1 MNKKQPQERTTMEK
15 KNFRPDKIMTYFRA
29 EWKVLAL
36 ITVSGLIYNL
46 GLMAGPWF
54 EGKMA
59 GCLMQI
65 LTGAE
70 HFPAMLRLALAYV
83 IVIGT
88 VQLAR
93 YIKRFY
99 VRRFANNVNRRMKR
113 ILYRT
118 LVHKSRVE
126 LEKEGAGNV
135 ITKAISDVDDCVEG
149 MRKFTT
155 EIFDTGVALLG
166 YVCMLLYYDWRLALC
181 SLIFPPFSYI
191 IAEKMK
197 RIVQTTGAAYKEQ
210 TGKLNAATLDRI
222 TNAITYRVFGCEKE
236 RGENYEVHLKE
247 YEHAAVK
254 ANIWNAALPP
264 VYKVIAMAGTVMILY
279 FGSRNILGMGWTS
292 WDVAA
297 FTTFLACYT
306 KLSDKSSKA
315 AKLFNAVHKAQVSWK
330 RIHPYM
336 ERATEAVEED
346 EIAEKKNYS
355 TENCGE
361 AMKTD
366 QEGGTEDKTERDI
379 SRSGAM
385 GCEKQNEEEQA
396 SNEKNHE
403 KCLSQRTKED
413 RNAEKVITADH
424 LTFAYPGSD
433 PIFKDIS
440 FTAKPGQIIGITGPV
455 ACGKSTLGKSFLCEY
470 PYEGHLTYGGR
481 ELSSY
486 TENERSRIVG
496 YLGHD
501 PELLGDSVEN
511 NVLLGDDDNVWTWLK
526 DVCFD
531 EEVREMEEKEKTV
544 VGNGGVRLSGGQ
556 AVRLALARTLCHGKP
571 VLVLDDPFSAL
582 DRNTEKQ
589 VFEHVKE
596 LSKDRIV
603 FLISHRLYL
612 FPEFDQVIWMDQKM
626 GTCSSHEKLMAE
638 NPQYAELYRAQVSEK
653 EEKEELIAE
662 GERKSEVDSAQIY
675 GNLTESNGTEENRDS
690 KETSSGLNG
699 KTVERR
705 QK

>member
-1 MNKKQPQERTTMEK
+1 MEK
-15 KNFRPDKIMTYFRA
+15 KNFRPDKIMAYFRA

-46 GLMAGPWF
+46 GLVAGPWF

-65 LTGAE
+65 LTGTE
-70 HFPAMLRLALAYV
+70 RFPAMLRLALAYV

-118 LVHKSRVE
+118 LIHKSRVE
-126 LEKEGAGNV
+126 LEKEGTGNV

-155 EIFDTGVALLG
+155 EIFDTGVVLFG
-166 YVCMLLYYDWRLALC
+166 YVCMLLYYDWRLTLC

-210 TGKLNAATLDRI
+210 TGKLNAVTLDRI

-236 RGENYEVHLKE
+236 RGENYEVRLKE

-279 FGSRNILGMGWTS
+279 FGSRNILGMGWTT
-292 WDVAA
+292 WDVAV

-336 ERATEAVEED
+336 ERAAEAVEKD
-346 EIAEKKNYS
+346 EIAAQNENYS
-355 TENCGE
+355 AESSDKDVKAGS
-361 AMKTD
+361 
-366 QEGGTEDKTERDI
+366 EGSAVRK
-379 SRSGAM
+379 SG
-385 GCEKQNEEEQA
+385 QQ
-396 SNEKNHE
+396 SEKN
-403 KCLSQRTKED
+403 SVKE
-413 RNAEKVITADH
+413 NVVAADH

-511 NVLLGDDDNVWTWLK
+511 NVLLGDEDNVWIWLRA
-526 DVCFD
+526 VCLD

-544 VGNGGVRLSGGQ
+544 VGNSGVRLSGGQ
-556 AVRLALARTLCHGKP
+556 AARLALARTLCHGKP

-626 GTCSSHEKLMAE
+626 GTCSSHERLMAE

-653 EEKEELIAE
+653 DENILSSKKKGDPD
-662 GERKSEVDSAQIY
+662 GEQKY
-675 GNLTESNGTEENRDS
+675 GDTE
-690 KETSSGLNG
+690 
-699 KTVERR
+699 
-705 QK
+705 

>member
-1 MNKKQPQERTTMEK
+1 
-15 KNFRPDKIMTYFRA
+15 
-29 EWKVLAL
+29 
-36 ITVSGLIYNL
+36 
-46 GLMAGPWF
+46 
-54 EGKMA
+54 
-59 GCLMQI
+59 
-65 LTGAE
+65 
-70 HFPAMLRLALAYV
+70 
-83 IVIGT
+83 
-88 VQLAR
+88 
-93 YIKRFY
+93 
-99 VRRFANNVNRRMKR
+99 MKR

-118 LVHKSRVE
+118 LIHKSRVE
-126 LEKEGAGNV
+126 LEKEGTGNV

-155 EIFDTGVALLG
+155 EIFDTGVALFG
-166 YVCMLLYYDWRLALC
+166 YVCMLLYYDWRLTLC

-210 TGKLNAATLDRI
+210 TGKLNAVTLDRI

-279 FGSRNILGMGWTS
+279 FGSRNILGMGWTT
-292 WDVAA
+292 WDVAV

-336 ERATEAVEED
+336 ERAAEAVEKD
-346 EIAEKKNYS
+346 EIAAQNENYS
-355 TENCGE
+355 AESSDKDVKAGS
-361 AMKTD
+361 
-366 QEGGTEDKTERDI
+366 EGSAVRK
-379 SRSGAM
+379 SG
-385 GCEKQNEEEQA
+385 QQ
-396 SNEKNHE
+396 SEKN
-403 KCLSQRTKED
+403 SVKE
-413 RNAEKVITADH
+413 NVVAADH

-433 PIFKDIS
+433 PIFRDIS
-440 FTAKPGQIIGITGPV
+440 FTAMPGQIIGITGPV
-455 ACGKSTLGKSFLCEY
+455 ACGKSTLGKSFLVEY

-481 ELSSY
+481 EFSSY
-486 TENERSRIVG
+486 TEQERSRIVG

-511 NVLLGDDDNVWTWLK
+511 NVLLGDDDDVWTWLK
-526 DVCFD
+526 AVCLD

-556 AVRLALARTLCHGKP
+556 AARLALARTLCHKKP

-582 DRNTEKQ
+582 DRRTEKQ
-589 VFEHVKE
+589 VFEHVKAD
-596 LSKDRIV
+596 SKDRIV

-612 FPEFDQVIWMDQKM
+612 FPELDQVIWMDRKM
-626 GTCSSHEKLMAE
+626 GVCKSHERMMAE
-638 NPQYAELYRAQVSEK
+638 NPQYAELYRAQVSQK
-653 EEKEELIAE
+653 EAKKECSLT
-662 GERKSEVDSAQIY
+662 GER
-675 GNLTESNGTEENRDS
+675 
-690 KETSSGLNG
+690 
-699 KTVERR
+699 RR
-705 QK
+705 K

>member
-1 MNKKQPQERTTMEK
+1 MEK
-15 KNFRPDKIMTYFRA
+15 KNFRPDKIMAYFRA

-46 GLMAGPWF
+46 GLVAGPWF

-65 LTGAE
+65 LTGTE
-70 HFPAMLRLALAYV
+70 RFPAMLRLAPAYV

-118 LVHKSRVE
+118 LIHKSRVE
-126 LEKEGAGNV
+126 LEKEGTGNV

-155 EIFDTGVALLG
+155 EIFDTGVVLFG
-166 YVCMLLYYDWRLALC
+166 YVCMLLYYDWRLTLC

-210 TGKLNAATLDRI
+210 TGKLNAVTLERI

-247 YEHAAVK
+247 YEQAAVK

-279 FGSRNILGMGWTS
+279 FGSRNILGMGWTT
-292 WDVAA
+292 WDVAV

-336 ERATEAVEED
+336 ERAAEAVEKD
-346 EIAEKKNYS
+346 EIAAQNENYS
-355 TENCGE
+355 AESFDKDVKNGS
-361 AMKTD
+361 
-366 QEGGTEDKTERDI
+366 EGSAASK
-379 SRSGAM
+379 SG
-385 GCEKQNEEEQA
+385 QQ
-396 SNEKNHE
+396 SEKN
-403 KCLSQRTKED
+403 SVKE
-413 RNAEKVITADH
+413 NVVAADH

-511 NVLLGDDDNVWTWLK
+511 NVLLGNDDNVWTWLRA
-526 DVCFD
+526 VCLD

-544 VGNGGVRLSGGQ
+544 VGNSGVRLSGGQ
-556 AVRLALARTLCHGKP
+556 AARLALARTLCHGKP

-626 GTCSSHEKLMAE
+626 GTCSSHERLMAE

-653 EEKEELIAE
+653 DENILSSEKKDDPD
-662 GERKSEVDSAQIY
+662 GEQKY
-675 GNLTESNGTEENRDS
+675 GDTE
-690 KETSSGLNG
+690 
-699 KTVERR
+699 
-705 QK
+705 

>member
-1 MNKKQPQERTTMEK
+1 MEK
-15 KNFRPDKIMTYFRA
+15 KNFRPDKIMMYFRA

-65 LTGAE
+65 LTGTE
-70 HFPAMLRLALAYV
+70 HFPAMLRLAPAYV

-118 LVHKSRVE
+118 LIHKSRVE

-155 EIFDTGVALLG
+155 EIFDTGVALFG

-181 SLIFPPFSYI
+181 SMIFPPFSYI

-197 RIVQTTGAAYKEQ
+197 RIVQTTGAAYKKQ
-210 TGKLNAATLDRI
+210 TGKLNAVTLDRI

-247 YEHAAVK
+247 YEQAAVK

-279 FGSRNILGMGWTS
+279 FGSENILGMGWTS

-297 FTTFLACYT
+297 FTTFLACYA

-336 ERATEAVEED
+336 ERASEAVEKD
-346 EIAEKKNYS
+346 EIA
-355 TENCGE
+355 
-361 AMKTD
+361 A
-366 QEGGTEDKTERDI
+366 
-379 SRSGAM
+379 
-385 GCEKQNEEEQA
+385 QNENYNAESSDKDVKNGPGGSAVHKSGQQ
-396 SNEKNHE
+396 SEKN
-403 KCLSQRTKED
+403 SVKE
-413 RNAEKVITADH
+413 NVAVADH

-433 PIFKDIS
+433 PIFKEIS
-440 FTAKPGQIIGITGPV
+440 FTAKPGQIVGITGPV

-486 TENERSRIVG
+486 TENERSRIIG

-511 NVLLGDDDNVWTWLK
+511 NVLLGDDDNVWTWLRA
-526 DVCFD
+526 VCFD

-544 VGNGGVRLSGGQ
+544 VGNSGVRLSGGQ
-556 AVRLALARTLCHGKP
+556 AARLALARTLCHGKP

-626 GTCSSHEKLMAE
+626 GTCSSHERLMAE

-653 EEKEELIAE
+653 DENILSSEKKDHPD
-662 GERKSEVDSAQIY
+662 GAQKYEDI
-675 GNLTESNGTEENRDS
+675 E
-690 KETSSGLNG
+690 
-699 KTVERR
+699 
-705 QK
+705 

>member
-1 MNKKQPQERTTMEK
+1 MEK
-15 KNFRPDKIMTYFRA
+15 KDFRPDRILTYFRA
-29 EWKVLAL
+29 EWKTL
-36 ITVSGLIYNL
+36 IWITISGLIYNL

-54 EGKMA
+54 EGRMA
-59 GCLMQI
+59 GCLMRI
-65 LTGAE
+65 LTGTE
-70 HFPAMLRLALAYV
+70 RFSAMLRLASFYV

-166 YVCMLLYYDWRLALC
+166 YVCMLLYYDWRLALI
-181 SLIFPPFSYI
+181 SLIFPPFSYM

-197 RIVQTTGAAYKEQ
+197 GVVQRTGTVYKEE
-210 TGKLNAATLDRI
+210 TGRLNTETLDRI
-222 TNAITYRVFGCEKE
+222 TNAITYRVYGCERE
-236 RGENYEVHLKE
+236 RGEHYEVCLKE
-247 YEHAAVK
+247 YEQAAVK

-264 VYKVIAMAGTVMILY
+264 VYRVIAMAGTVMILY
-279 FGSRNILGMGWTS
+279 FGSKNIVGIGWTS

-315 AKLFNAVHKAQVSWK
+315 AKLFNAVQKAQVSWK

-336 ERATEAVEED
+336 ERAAEAVEED
-346 EIAEKKNYS
+346 EMAEKNGNY
-355 TENCGE
+355 G
-361 AMKTD
+361 A
-366 QEGGTEDKTERDI
+366 EG
-379 SRSGAM
+379 
-385 GCEKQNEEEQA
+385 
-396 SNEKNHE
+396 
-403 KCLSQRTKED
+403 
-413 RNAEKVITADH
+413 VVTAAH

-433 PIFKDIS
+433 PIFRDIS
-440 FTAKPGQIIGITGPV
+440 FTATPGQIIGITGPV
-455 ACGKSTLGKSFLCEY
+455 ACGKSTLGKSFLVEY

-486 TENERSRIVG
+486 TEQERSRIVG

-511 NVLLGDDDNVWTWLK
+511 NVLLGDDDDVWTWLEA
-526 DVCFD
+526 VCLD

-544 VGNGGVRLSGGQ
+544 VGNSGVRLSGGQ
-556 AVRLALARTLCHGKP
+556 AARLALARTLCHKKP

-582 DRNTEKQ
+582 DRRTEKQ
-589 VFEHVKE
+589 VFEHVKAY
-596 LSKDRIV
+596 SKDRIV

-612 FPEFDQVIWMDQKM
+612 FPELDQVIWMDRKM
-626 GTCSSHEKLMAE
+626 GVCKSHERMMAE
-638 NPQYAELYRAQVSEK
+638 NPQYAELYRAQVSQK
-653 EEKEELIAE
+653 EAKKECSLT
-662 GERKSEVDSAQIY
+662 GER
-675 GNLTESNGTEENRDS
+675 
-690 KETSSGLNG
+690 
-699 KTVERR
+699 RR
-705 QK
+705 K

>member
-1 MNKKQPQERTTMEK
+1 MEK
-15 KNFRPDKIMTYFRA
+15 KNFRPDRILTYFRA
-29 EWKVLAL
+29 EWKTL
-36 ITVSGLIYNL
+36 IWITISGLIYNL
-46 GLMAGPWF
+46 GLMAGPWS

-59 GCLMQI
+59 GCLMRI
-65 LTGAE
+65 LTGTE
-70 HFPAMLRLALAYV
+70 QFSAMLRLAFFYV

-166 YVCMLLYYDWRLALC
+166 YVCMLLYYDWRLALI
-181 SLIFPPFSYI
+181 SLIFPPFSYM

-197 RIVQTTGAAYKEQ
+197 GVVQRTGAAYKEE
-210 TGKLNAATLDRI
+210 TGRLNTETLDRI
-222 TNAITYRVFGCEKE
+222 TNAITYRVYGCERE
-236 RGENYEVHLKE
+236 RGEHYEACLTE
-247 YEHAAVK
+247 YEQAAVK

-264 VYKVIAMAGTVMILY
+264 VYRVIAMAGSVMILY
-279 FGSRNILGMGWTS
+279 FGSRNIVGIGWTS

-315 AKLFNAVHKAQVSWK
+315 AKLFNAVQRAQVSWK
-330 RIHPYM
+330 RIYPYM
-336 ERATEAVEED
+336 ERATETMKKD
-346 EIAEKKNYS
+346 EIAVREEKIS
-355 TENCGE
+355 VENCCE
-361 AMKTD
+361 AMNAD
-366 QEGGTEDKTERDI
+366 WEGGTEVKTR
-379 SRSGAM
+379 M
-385 GCEKQNEEEQA
+385 
-396 SNEKNHE
+396 
-403 KCLSQRTKED
+403 KEVGKM
-413 RNAEKVITADH
+413 EKVITADH

-433 PIFKDIS
+433 PIFRDIS
-440 FTAKPGQIIGITGPV
+440 FTAMPGQIIGITGPV

-470 PYEGHLTYGGR
+470 PYEGHLTYGSR

-486 TENERSRIVG
+486 TEQERSRIVG

-511 NVLLGDDDNVWTWLK
+511 NVLLGDDDDVWTWLK
-526 DVCFD
+526 TVCLD

-556 AVRLALARTLCHGKP
+556 AARLALARTLCHKKP

-582 DRNTEKQ
+582 DRRTEKQ
-589 VFEHVKE
+589 VFEHVKAD
-596 LSKDRIV
+596 SKDRIV

-612 FPEFDQVIWMDQKM
+612 FPELDQVIWMDRKK
-626 GTCSSHEKLMAE
+626 GICKSHERMMAE
-638 NPQYAELYRAQVSEK
+638 NPQYAELYRVQVSQKEAK
-653 EEKEELIAE
+653 EECSLL
-662 GERKSEVDSAQIY
+662 GER
-675 GNLTESNGTEENRDS
+675 
-690 KETSSGLNG
+690 
-699 KTVERR
+699 RR
-705 QK
+705 T

>member
-1 MNKKQPQERTTMEK
+1 MEK
-15 KNFRPDKIMTYFRA
+15 KNFRPDKIMAYFRA

-46 GLMAGPWF
+46 GLVAGPWF

-65 LTGAE
+65 LTGTE
-70 HFPAMLRLALAYV
+70 RFPAMLRLALAYV

-118 LVHKSRVE
+118 LIHKSRVE
-126 LEKEGAGNV
+126 LEKEGTGNV

-155 EIFDTGVALLG
+155 EIFDTGVVLFG
-166 YVCMLLYYDWRLALC
+166 YVCMLLYYDWRLTLC

-210 TGKLNAATLDRI
+210 TGKLNAVTLDRI

-236 RGENYEVHLKE
+236 RGENYEVRLKE

-279 FGSRNILGMGWTS
+279 FGSRNILGMGWTT
-292 WDVAA
+292 WDVAV

-336 ERATEAVEED
+336 ERAAEAVEKD
-346 EIAEKKNYS
+346 EIAAQNENYS
-355 TENCGE
+355 AESSDKDVKAGS
-361 AMKTD
+361 
-366 QEGGTEDKTERDI
+366 EGSAVRK
-379 SRSGAM
+379 SG
-385 GCEKQNEEEQA
+385 QQ
-396 SNEKNHE
+396 SEKN
-403 KCLSQRTKED
+403 SVKE
-413 RNAEKVITADH
+413 NVVAADH

-486 TENERSRIVG
+486 TENERSRIIG

-511 NVLLGDDDNVWTWLK
+511 NVLLGDEDNVWIWLRA
-526 DVCFD
+526 VCLD

-544 VGNGGVRLSGGQ
+544 VGNSGVRLSGGQ
-556 AVRLALARTLCHGKP
+556 AARLALARTLCHGKP

-626 GTCSSHEKLMAE
+626 GTCSSHERLMAE

-653 EEKEELIAE
+653 DENILSSEKKDHPD
-662 GERKSEVDSAQIY
+662 GEQNY
-675 GNLTESNGTEENRDS
+675 GDTE
-690 KETSSGLNG
+690 
-699 KTVERR
+699 
-705 QK
+705 

>member
-1 MNKKQPQERTTMEK
+1 MEK

-65 LTGAE
+65 LTGTE
-70 HFPAMLRLALAYV
+70 RFPAMLRLAPAYV

-118 LVHKSRVE
+118 LIHKSRVE

-155 EIFDTGVALLG
+155 EIFDTGVALFG
-166 YVCMLLYYDWRLALC
+166 YVCMLLYYDWRLTLC

-210 TGKLNAATLDRI
+210 TGKLNAVTLDRI

-236 RGENYEVHLKE
+236 RGENYEAHLKE

-279 FGSRNILGMGWTS
+279 FGSRNILGMGWTT
-292 WDVAA
+292 WDVAV

-336 ERATEAVEED
+336 ERAAEAVEKD
-346 EIAEKKNYS
+346 EIAAQNENYS
-355 TENCGE
+355 AESSDKDVKAGS
-361 AMKTD
+361 
-366 QEGGTEDKTERDI
+366 EGSAVRK
-379 SRSGAM
+379 SG
-385 GCEKQNEEEQA
+385 QQ
-396 SNEKNHE
+396 SEKN
-403 KCLSQRTKED
+403 SVKE
-413 RNAEKVITADH
+413 NVVAADH

-433 PIFKDIS
+433 PIFKEIS
-440 FTAKPGQIIGITGPV
+440 FTAKPGQIVGITGPV

-511 NVLLGDDDNVWTWLK
+511 NVLLGNDDNVWTWLRA
-526 DVCFD
+526 VCLD
-531 EEVREMEEKEKTV
+531 EEVREMEEKEKNV
-544 VGNGGVRLSGGQ
+544 VGNSGVRLSGGQ
-556 AVRLALARTLCHGKP
+556 AARLALARTLCHGKP

-612 FPEFDQVIWMDQKM
+612 FSEFDQVIWMEQKM
-626 GTCSSHEKLMAE
+626 GTCSSHERLMAE

-653 EEKEELIAE
+653 DENILSSKKKDDPD
-662 GERKSEVDSAQIY
+662 GEQKY
-675 GNLTESNGTEENRDS
+675 GDTE
-690 KETSSGLNG
+690 
-699 KTVERR
+699 
-705 QK
+705 